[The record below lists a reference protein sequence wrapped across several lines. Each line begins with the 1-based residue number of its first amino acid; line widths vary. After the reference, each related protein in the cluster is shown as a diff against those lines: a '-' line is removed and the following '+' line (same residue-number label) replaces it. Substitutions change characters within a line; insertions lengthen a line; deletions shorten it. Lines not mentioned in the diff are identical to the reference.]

1 MPVLLLRFVI
11 FLAVGFCLGAVIAP
25 ALWAPALVKQT
36 THILSPFMILSTAIF
51 IGSVG
56 YAWAQ
61 IRKKP

>member
-1 MPVLLLRFVI
+1 MPVLLLRLVI
-11 FLAVGFCLGAVIAP
+11 FLAVGFCLGAVVTP
-25 ALWAPALVKQT
+25 VLWAPVLVKTT

-51 IGSVG
+51 LGSVG